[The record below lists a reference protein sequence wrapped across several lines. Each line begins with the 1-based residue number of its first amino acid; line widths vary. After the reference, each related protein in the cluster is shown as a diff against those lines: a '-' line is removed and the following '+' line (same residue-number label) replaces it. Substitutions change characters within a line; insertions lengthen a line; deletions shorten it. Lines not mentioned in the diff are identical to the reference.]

1 MAGFLKRLFGGGGGD
16 APVEPEPSVTY
27 KGIEITP
34 APMKDEG
41 GQWRI
46 AGQLTRPGD
55 PPETRRFMRADLL
68 PGRDA
73 AIEASIGKG
82 KLIIDQ
88 NGDHLWRSDPDRP
101 V

>member
-1 MAGFLKRLFGGGGGD
+1 MAGFFKRLFGGGDD
-16 APVEPEPSVTY
+16 ASAAPEPAVTY

-34 APMKDEG
+34 APMKEEG
-41 GQWRI
+41 GNWRI
-46 AGQLTRPGD
+46 AGHLTRPGD
-55 PPETRRFMRADLL
+55 PPATRRFMRADLL

-73 AIEASIGKG
+73 AVEASIGKA

-88 NGDHLWRSDPDRP
+88 NGEQLWTGDPDRP